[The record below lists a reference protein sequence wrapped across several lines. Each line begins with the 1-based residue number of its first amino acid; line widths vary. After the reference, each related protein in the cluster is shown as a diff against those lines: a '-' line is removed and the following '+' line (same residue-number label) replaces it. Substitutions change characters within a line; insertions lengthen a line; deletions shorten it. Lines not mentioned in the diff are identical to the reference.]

1 MLSCVYF
8 QNKNR
13 FQAVSRSGVPG
24 PKDTLL
30 RCIQGHSGQIAGQ
43 IKSRLAHTQILRA
56 EQCPTLAHY
65 TKTELL
71 PKIIGYNMPGLLPGG
86 RTADEPS
93 QEGRRSH
100 VHMSKQLVSATGVI
114 PEKFRRRDVDC
125 CIRLD
130 SKKLLDDGCELS
142 LSDAD
147 VVLADVDLPLPYI
160 ELVQLLKWPQLT
172 MYCRPK
178 DTDMAVREDQSV
190 DCSQCGEIHELD
202 TWVCLRCWEPMTIA
216 AIHDREGFLPK
227 TERKA

>member
-1 MLSCVYF
+1 MWEDVLSCVYF
-8 QNKNR
+8 QNKKR

-24 PKDTLL
+24 PKDILIC
-30 RCIQGHSGQIAGQ
+30 CIQGHSGQIAGQ

-125 CIRLD
+125 CFRLH
-130 SKKLLDDGCELS
+130 STKLLADGYELY

-147 VVLADVDLPLPYI
+147 AILAEVELPLQYI
-160 ELVQLLKWPQLT
+160 KVVQLLKWPQLVF
-172 MYCRPK
+172 YSRPK
-178 DTDMAVREDQSV
+178 DSELAVSFTHRMLLTFHS
-190 DCSQCGEIHELD
+190 
-202 TWVCLRCWEPMTIA
+202 
-216 AIHDREGFLPK
+216 F
-227 TERKA
+227 